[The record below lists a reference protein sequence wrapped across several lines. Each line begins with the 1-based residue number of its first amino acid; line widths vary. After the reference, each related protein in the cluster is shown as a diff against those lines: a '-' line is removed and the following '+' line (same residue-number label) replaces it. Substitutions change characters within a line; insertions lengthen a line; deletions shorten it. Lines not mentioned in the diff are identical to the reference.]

1 MTRWVAPPASTAT
14 GVPAMRVP
22 SATVSVR
29 LPALVSVTGKP
40 CVPASPAVNV

>member
-14 GVPAMRVP
+14 GALAVRVP
-22 SATVSVR
+22 SATVSDL

-40 CVPASPAVNV
+40 CVPASPAVKA